1 MNAESATMSMRN
13 DTTER
18 PTIASKFEK
27 ILLSIPQ
34 TLPTPKSACFSMYT
48 RELKVRVSRVL
59 GRARREWCV
68 LQATLEGVH
77 VLLGV

>member
-1 MNAESATMSMRN
+1 MTLLSDPQLQANS
-13 DTTER
+13 
-18 PTIASKFEK
+18 EK

-48 RELKVRVSRVL
+48 RELKVRVARVL

-68 LQATLEGVH
+68 LQGTLEGIH